1 VFDRI
6 ELSGGM
12 NMRDIAVPLGRVLLA
27 LIFIMSGYGKITGWP
42 GVVGAVEA
50 KGLPIPML
58 FGAGAILAELGGGL
72 LVALGFKARL
82 GALMLIIF
90 TVVTTI
96 VFHNFWAYEGPDR
109 QMQMINF
116 MKNLSMTGGLL
127 LVLAYGAG
135 PLSVDGEDD
144 EWE

>member
-6 ELSGGM
+6 ELNGGM

-127 LVLAYGAG
+127 LVLGFGAG
-135 PLSVDGEDD
+135 PLSIDGEDD

>member
-1 VFDRI
+1 
-6 ELSGGM
+6 
-12 NMRDIAVPLGRVLLA
+12 MRDIAVPLGRVLLA

-127 LVLAYGAG
+127 LVLGYGAG
-135 PLSVDGEDD
+135 PLSIDGEDD
-144 EWE
+144 GWE

>member
-6 ELSGGM
+6 ELNGGM

-127 LVLAYGAG
+127 LILGYGAG

>member
-1 VFDRI
+1 
-6 ELSGGM
+6 
-12 NMRDIAVPLGRVLLA
+12 VPLGRVLLA

-127 LVLAYGAG
+127 LVLGFGAG
-135 PLSVDGEDD
+135 PLSIDGEDD

>member
-6 ELSGGM
+6 ELNGGM

-127 LVLAYGAG
+127 LILGYGAG
-135 PLSVDGEDD
+135 PLSIDGEDD

>member
-6 ELSGGM
+6 ELNGGM
-12 NMRDIAVPLGRVLLA
+12 NMRDFAVPLGRVLLA

-127 LVLAYGAG
+127 LILGYGAG

-144 EWE
+144 EWQ

>member
-6 ELSGGM
+6 ELNGGM

-127 LVLAYGAG
+127 LVLGYGAG
-135 PLSVDGEDD
+135 PLSIDGEDD